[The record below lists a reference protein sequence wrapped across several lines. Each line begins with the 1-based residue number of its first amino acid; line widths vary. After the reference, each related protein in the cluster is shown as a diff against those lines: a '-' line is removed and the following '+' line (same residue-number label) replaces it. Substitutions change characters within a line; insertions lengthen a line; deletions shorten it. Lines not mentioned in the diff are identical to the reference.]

1 MVYGEKNR
9 GVTEELAKN
18 VLGEKPGSYFHTDGF
33 YPQNLGQT
41 TISKNYVSVGVMPDD
56 WNDKLFDSSNPATN
70 AESSEKYDENKYRQ
84 LKGAEGY
91 RRAISEV
98 IIPLMEEYDP
108 QLLIIS
114 AGFDGFSSDPIGN
127 ELNLSLEDFSWV
139 TKKLVA
145 SMSRPEGSGKG
156 RVVSLLEGGYDTSES
171 LGLARCVDV
180 HVQALRHGPG

>member
-9 GVTEELAKN
+9 GVTEEQAKN
-18 VLGEKPGSYFHTDGF
+18 ILGEKPGNYLHTDGF

-56 WNDKLFDSSNPATN
+56 WNDKLFDSSNQKSGA
-70 AESSEKYDENKYRQ
+70 SMDQFDDVKYCQ
-84 LKGAEGY
+84 LKGASGY
-91 RRAISEV
+91 RRAISDV
-98 IIPLMEEYDP
+98 IIPLMEEFDP

-145 SMSRPEGSGKG
+145 SMRRPEGSGKG
-156 RVVSLLEGGYDTSES
+156 RVVSLLEGGYDTSET
-171 LGLARCVDV
+171 LGLARCIDV
-180 HVQALRHGPG
+180 HVKALRDEN